1 MLITLSMITFIKSED
16 TKKEIPSEMPNFLDT
31 DFKGLEGYGYIGER
45 NNHDPIIIGL
55 DANVREDRAEFS
67 LGKFPIKLRGL
78 KKNQFLSFDYIPGSS
93 FSFDYVLFHLSPDL
107 WVNSTD
113 PYLDKLVF
121 QIDLSDIGDPG
132 ESPPEQPYTAYLP
145 NISTAWVSIGPGVT
159 GLASMSR
166 SYKIEEFFKFY
177 GNSLYYFPLTNS
189 FSYPH
194 HRGAEGSFFYGFS
207 DFFRDIYE
215 NDIPLS
221 SIIKIE
227 NGELFYKTPN
237 SEKQQLKFI
246 VGNRNLEGE
255 SGSVFMFPR
264 EKQAT
269 IFNEG
274 YVEYYSSK
282 GPIKMEVLHEPDINI
297 LFSPPR
303 LSTDFAVKR
312 ISNYA
317 LVSVAQGGS
326 VESSELLKIEKIG
339 VSNSGEVVEINPSIK
354 DINLRIN
361 DCFDLIIGKD
371 VLSKITLLSFN
382 TFEITSDDA
391 LVFTSDKESKE
402 FPSISLFKKQDSKKV
417 RVLVSCSKNSHNLE
431 KNKENYLTEIYESL
445 SSESSGGKEYPNNL
459 DFTKLNQIY
468 SNQVELDSNLIK
480 IETLDIDISDA
491 GDYKEKAIQ
500 TIMNPFQI
508 NQIVE
513 EKFLRLASRM
523 PVYQ

>member
-1 MLITLSMITFIKSED
+1 
-16 TKKEIPSEMPNFLDT
+16 
-31 DFKGLEGYGYIGER
+31 
-45 NNHDPIIIGL
+45 
-55 DANVREDRAEFS
+55 
-67 LGKFPIKLRGL
+67 
-78 KKNQFLSFDYIPGSS
+78 
-93 FSFDYVLFHLSPDL
+93 
-107 WVNSTD
+107 
-113 PYLDKLVF
+113 
-121 QIDLSDIGDPG
+121 
-132 ESPPEQPYTAYLP
+132 
-145 NISTAWVSIGPGVT
+145 
-159 GLASMSR
+159 
-166 SYKIEEFFKFY
+166 
-177 GNSLYYFPLTNS
+177 
-189 FSYPH
+189 
-194 HRGAEGSFFYGFS
+194 
-207 DFFRDIYE
+207 
-215 NDIPLS
+215 
-221 SIIKIE
+221 
-227 NGELFYKTPN
+227 
-237 SEKQQLKFI
+237 
-246 VGNRNLEGE
+246 
-255 SGSVFMFPR
+255 
-264 EKQAT
+264 
-269 IFNEG
+269 
-274 YVEYYSSK
+274 
-282 GPIKMEVLHEPDINI
+282 
-297 LFSPPR
+297 
-303 LSTDFAVKR
+303 
-312 ISNYA
+312 
-317 LVSVAQGGS
+317 VSVAQGGS